1 MSVVLVGMIR
11 IGRMSTKHI
20 GVLSLLVAMVA
31 LTNGCRSHPPAER
44 ETVLAKPSAAAQ
56 LPKLGSDPGGIL
68 KSARPAAAPG
78 HELAAFAAGCFWGV
92 EDAFR
97 HVDGVVSTA
106 VAYAGGHTPSPTYE
120 EVCGHESGHAEVV
133 LLEFDPKVVSYARLV
148 NIFFQVHDPT
158 TLNRQGPDVGDQYR
172 SAVFTFAP
180 AQVTAFQ
187 AEKAIAQKGLDKP
200 IVTEVVSAGSFFAAE
215 TYHQQY
221 TEKTGVHGC
230 PIHSF
235 K

>member
-1 MSVVLVGMIR
+1 MFGAVPVNMKYFA
-11 IGRMSTKHI
+11 T
-20 GVLSLLVAMVA
+20 LLIVAG
-31 LTNGCRSHPPAER
+31 LGIWGCRSHPPAER
-44 ETVLAKPSAAAQ
+44 ESALAPSTASANAR
-56 LPKLGSDPGGIL
+56 KLGIDPGGVL
-68 KSARPAAAPG
+68 KSARPTAARG

-106 VAYAGGHTPSPTYE
+106 VTYAGGHTQSPTYE
-120 EVCGHESGHAEVV
+120 DVCGHESGHAEVV
-133 LLEFDPKVVSYARLV
+133 LLEFDPKQVSYTRLV

-180 AQVTAFQ
+180 AQVAAFQ
-187 AEKAIAQKGLDKP
+187 AEKALAQKSLDKP